1 MRTLCSSTLI
11 GEALLIM
18 FAGLVAMKLTDVGT
32 GTIWAVSAVAIALCV
47 LLCGVITRPG
57 AVYVGWALQLAVLAS
72 GLVLPTMYAFGVVFG
87 GLWWCSV
94 HYGRK
99 IDVLKAQRAA
109 AGAAAEPAAGAAPAA
124 ARPA

>member
-18 FAGLVAMKLTDVGT
+18 FAALVAMQLSDVGT
-32 GTIWAVSAVAIALCV
+32 GTVWAVSGVAMLLCV
-47 LLCGVITRPG
+47 LLCGAITRPG
-57 AVYVGWALQLAVLAS
+57 AVAVGWALQIGLILS
-72 GLVLPTMYAFGVVFG
+72 GFILPTMFGLGVVFA

-99 IDVLKAQRAA
+99 IDEIKAARAA
-109 AGAAAEPAAGAAPAA
+109 
-124 ARPA
+124 

>member
-18 FAGLVAMKLTDVGT
+18 FAALVAMQLSDVGT
-32 GTIWAVSAVAIALCV
+32 ATVWTVSGIAMLLCV
-47 LLCGVITRPG
+47 LLCGAITRPG
-57 AVYVGWALQLAVLAS
+57 AVAVGWALQVGLILS
-72 GLVLPTMYAFGVVFG
+72 GFVLPIMFGLGVVFA

-99 IDVLKAQRAA
+99 IDEIKAARAA
-109 AGAAAEPAAGAAPAA
+109 AA
-124 ARPA
+124 

>member
-32 GTIWAVSAVAIALCV
+32 GTIWAVSGTAMLLCV

-57 AVYVGWALQLAVLAS
+57 AVWVGWALQLGVLAS
-72 GLVLPTMYAFGVVFG
+72 GLVLPTMYGFGLVFG

-99 IDVLKAQRAA
+99 IDVIKAERAA
-109 AGAAAEPAAGAAPAA
+109 AAAAPA
-124 ARPA
+124 PAL

>member
-18 FAGLVAMKLTDVGT
+18 FAGLVAMKLTDVGA
-32 GTIWAVSAVAIALCV
+32 GTIWLVSGLAMLLCV

-57 AVYVGWALQLAVLAS
+57 AVWVGWALQIGILAS
-72 GLVLPTMYAFGVVFG
+72 GLVLPTMYAFGVIFT

-99 IDVLKAQRAA
+99 IDTIKAERAA
-109 AGAAAEPAAGAAPAA
+109 AQPA
-124 ARPA
+124 

>member
-11 GEALLIM
+11 SEALLIM

-32 GTIWAVSAVAIALCV
+32 GTIWAVSGVAIALCV

-57 AVYVGWALQLAVLAS
+57 AVWIGWALQLGVLAC
-72 GLVLPTMYAFGVVFG
+72 GLVLPTMYVFGVVFG

-109 AGAAAEPAAGAAPAA
+109 AEAAAEAAPAA
-124 ARPA
+124 A

>member
-1 MRTLCSSTLI
+1 MRILCSSTLI

-32 GTIWAVSAVAIALCV
+32 GTIWAVSGVAILLCV

-57 AVYVGWALQLAVLAS
+57 AVWVGWALQLGVLAS

-87 GLWWCSV
+87 ALWWCSV

-99 IDVLKAQRAA
+99 IDEFKAQRAA
-109 AGAAAEPAAGAAPAA
+109 AAEAPAPAA
-124 ARPA
+124 A